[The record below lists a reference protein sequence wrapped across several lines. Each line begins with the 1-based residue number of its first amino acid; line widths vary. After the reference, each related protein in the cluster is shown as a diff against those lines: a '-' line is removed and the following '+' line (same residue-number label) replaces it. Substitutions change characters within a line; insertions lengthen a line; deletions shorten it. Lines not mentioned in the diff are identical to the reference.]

1 MCLGQHISD
10 LSLFFLVTECVWGWC
25 VSDVCFFVVLFLVT
39 ECVWGGVFQGRG
51 SSPLMRRW
59 CWGPQWAVSSSS
71 SWSSSPPSSP
81 VAAVDDVVRKSKAF
95 FDDAVVLLHMR
106 YSLTP
111 NPHPTL
117 VH

>member
-1 MCLGQHISD
+1 MCLGQRISD
-10 LSLFFLVTECVWGWC
+10 LSSSFLVTECVWGRC
-25 VSDVCFFVVLFLVT
+25 VSDLFLFFYFLVT

-59 CWGPQWAVSSSS
+59 CWGQQWAVSSSS

-95 FDDAVVLLHMR
+95 FDDGVVLLHMR
-106 YSLTP
+106 YILTP